1 MSLEYPFHTRK
12 LADDSRQLVTRSPDP
27 HHSALDSGSLGR
39 TQPGRPSRERRR
51 PGLEG
56 EPRRS
61 HQDSSAVDTGVR
73 EAVSA
78 QDPETT
84 HMSDSSRRAQAGKLY
99 HHPNVLFD
107 IPEEQVLASVSQR
120 SLVNVGKNQCVIS

>member
-1 MSLEYPFHTRK
+1 M
-12 LADDSRQLVTRSPDP
+12 
-27 HHSALDSGSLGR
+27 
-39 TQPGRPSRERRR
+39 
-51 PGLEG
+51 
-56 EPRRS
+56 
-61 HQDSSAVDTGVR
+61 
-73 EAVSA
+73 SA

-84 HMSDSSRRAQAGKLY
+84 HTSDSSRRAQTGELY